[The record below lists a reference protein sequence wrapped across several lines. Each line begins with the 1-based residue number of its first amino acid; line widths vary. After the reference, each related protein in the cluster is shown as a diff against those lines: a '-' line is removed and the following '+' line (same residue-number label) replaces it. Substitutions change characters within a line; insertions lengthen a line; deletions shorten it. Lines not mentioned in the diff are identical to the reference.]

1 MFHSPLKIQIKYC
14 GGCNPT
20 IDRIKTVE
28 SLIHKLKDKIK
39 IVSNEDDIIDVMLI
53 VCGCST
59 ACIDTSELTEKTGI
73 KIVVNGPGVNY
84 TQMDETEISDFITR
98 KIKSLIEKDIIKHN
112 KQVIDNL

>member
-1 MFHSPLKIQIKYC
+1 MVDVILQLTGSKQL
-14 GGCNPT
+14 
-20 IDRIKTVE
+20 

-39 IVSNEDDIIDVMLI
+39 IVSKEDEIIDVMLI
-53 VCGCST
+53 VYGCPA

-84 TQMDETEISDFITR
+84 TPLDETEISDFITQ
-98 KIKSLIEKDIIKHN
+98 KIKSLIEKDMIRHN